1 MAKRRKIKKKVWVYL
16 ILIIVLSIGIR
27 YGISLY
33 KEYKYKQA
41 YEYKL
46 TEIGYSLDDT
56 KIIQNVFKTDQELEY
71 ILSLDKNNHLVELI
85 QEKYFIKAK
94 LDDYL
99 DYIDKNKGLELNKV
113 VTTINTNTNN
123 DYYSLDLK
131 TDISQ
136 NEKMIVNKYYGLDK
150 DYTPDDLMNITTTYA
165 WGNGFQVR
173 KILWDAYL
181 EMFNAAKEN
190 GIYLMI
196 NSAYRAYESQE
207 IVFKNYED
215 SQGTAYA
222 ETIAARP
229 GHSEHQ
235 TGLAIDIFSTKN
247 TNRKTFADTEEAE
260 WLANNSYKY
269 GFILRYPKDKESIT
283 GYQYESWHFRYV
295 GKDIAKYIFENDIT
309 FDEYY
314 AYFIE
319 NK

>member
-33 KEYKYKQA
+33 KEYKYKQT

-260 WLANNSYKY
+260 WLVNNSYKY